1 MGLGL
6 FSLHQ
11 REAIHLLQ
19 EVAILTKVK
28 RPNNNIKEDTP
39 VWQ

>member
-1 MGLGL
+1 MGVAL

-19 EVAILTKVK
+19 QVTILTKVK
-28 RPNNNIKEDTP
+28 RPDNNMKENTLE
-39 VWQ
+39 WQ